1 MKEHTVMKQ
10 KLMELFPWF
19 SGNRNSDPDTDVI
32 LKQDQFSAT
41 GHGSVCTNLSPH
53 WFQHGGSNSDKTMS
67 LTFNIYTA
75 DSIDY
80 CMMSVCKE
88 DN

>member
-1 MKEHTVMKQ
+1 
-10 KLMELFPWF
+10 MELFPWF

-53 WFQHGGSNSDKTMS
+53 
-67 LTFNIYTA
+67 
-75 DSIDY
+75 
-80 CMMSVCKE
+80 
-88 DN
+88 